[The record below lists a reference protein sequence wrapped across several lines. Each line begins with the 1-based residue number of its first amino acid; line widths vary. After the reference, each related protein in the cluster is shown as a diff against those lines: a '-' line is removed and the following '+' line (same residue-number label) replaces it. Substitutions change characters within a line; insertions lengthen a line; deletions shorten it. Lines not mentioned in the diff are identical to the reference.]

1 MLNLTHYQRQRAREA
16 LGLPAPGNTST
27 RNRFAVAPDAPAML
41 HTWQGMVAR
50 GAAELLDSEG
60 AQAEVFRLTL
70 AGALAVLQPGESL
83 CPLEFPGAHPAPAA
97 A

>member
-1 MLNLTHYQRQRAREA
+1 MLNLTHYQRTLGREA
-16 LGLPAPGNTST
+16 LGLPAPGNTTT

-41 HTWQGMVAR
+41 NTWHGLVAR
-50 GAAELLDSEG
+50 GAAELLDAEG

-83 CPLEFPGAHPAPAA
+83 CPQEFPDAPAA
-97 A
+97 AA